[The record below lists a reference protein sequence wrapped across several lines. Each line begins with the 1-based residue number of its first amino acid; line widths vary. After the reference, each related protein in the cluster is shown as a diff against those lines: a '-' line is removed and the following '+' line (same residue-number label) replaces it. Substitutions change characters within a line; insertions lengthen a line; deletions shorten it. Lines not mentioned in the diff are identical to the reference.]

1 MLRTLA
7 ILTTLTLASA
17 CSQETPVAA
26 APDVDTLVRQY
37 LFLELSMGEHDK
49 GHVDAYFGPEEI
61 KADALAQ
68 ALSLDDILQQSSDLA
83 AQLSGIDSSNNE
95 ELSNRIAGL
104 IARLQ
109 ALQTRIAI
117 NKGESISF
125 DDESRGLF
133 GVTAPDYDA
142 AHFDAIL
149 KEIDALLP
157 GPEPLIE
164 RVEKFDANFEIPK
177 DKIDVVIRA
186 AIDECR
192 ERTIEHMDL
201 LDGESFD
208 VEYVTDKP
216 WSGYNWYQGNGHSLI
231 QINTEF
237 PMYVTRA
244 VDLGCHEGYPG
255 HHTYNALLEENLV
268 NDRGWLE
275 FSLYPLFSP
284 QSLIA
289 EGSGN
294 YGQDLAFPGDER
306 AEFEKAVLFPLA
318 GLDVSDADRFYELAA
333 LKARLNYAGNEA
345 ARDYLNG
352 DIDAEQ
358 AVAWLMQ
365 YALSTEEKSRQ
376 RIRFYDSYRSY
387 VINYNFG
394 KDMVREY
401 IESGDADETER
412 WARFEEMLSNPL
424 LPKDM

>member
-1 MLRTLA
+1 MFRNLVIFVTLVFA
-7 ILTTLTLASA
+7 TA
-17 CSQETPVAA
+17 CTEETSVAT
-26 APDVDTLVRQY
+26 APDIDALVRDY

-49 GHVDAYFGPEEI
+49 GHVDAYFGPDDI

-68 ALSLDDILQQSSDLA
+68 ALSLDEILQQSKDLGAQFA
-83 AQLSGIDSSNNE
+83 AIDSSNND
-95 ELSNRIAGL
+95 ELANRVAGL
-104 IARLQ
+104 IARLT

-117 NKGESISF
+117 NKGEFMSF
-125 DDESRGLF
+125 DEETRGLF

-149 KEIDALLP
+149 EEIDALLP
-157 GPEPLIE
+157 GPEPLNE
-164 RVEKFDANFEIPK
+164 RVAEFEAMFEIPK
-177 DKIDVVIRA
+177 DKIDAVIRA
-186 AIDECR
+186 AMDECR
-192 ERTIEHMDL
+192 ERTLEHMDL
-201 LDGESFD
+201 LEGESFD

-216 WSGYNWYQGNGHSLI
+216 WSGYNWYQGSGHSLI

-237 PMYVTRA
+237 PMYITRA

-268 NDRGWLE
+268 NGRGWLE

-294 YGQDLAFPGDER
+294 YGQDLAFPGNER

-318 GLDVSDADRFYELAA
+318 GLDVSNADRYYELVA
-333 LKARLNYAGNEA
+333 LKSRLNYSGNEA

-352 DIDAEQ
+352 DIDREQ
-358 AVAWLMQ
+358 AIAWLMK
-365 YALSTEEKSRQ
+365 YALSSEDKSRQ
-376 RIRFYDSYRSY
+376 RTTFFDSYRSY

-424 LPKDM
+424 LPRDM